1 MNLLKASTYFNLLGS
16 YRILVR
22 KPEGQTTPSS
32 TGHIFVQLPLSNV
45 ARLRHV
51 GGR

>member
-22 KPEGQTTPSS
+22 KPEGETTWK
-32 TGHIFVQLPLSNV
+32 T
-45 ARLRHV
+45 
-51 GGR
+51 